1 MVILIQTT
9 ELCGVNINYSILK
22 TKEQSAPQLFEISH
36 YFQTSIFTAIIILC
50 LFSIISPPIALL
62 FGVVVVNVF
71 GNPFIEFNHKAITFL
86 LQFSVVGLGFGM
98 NASSAIS
105 AGKEGFVLTV
115 LSIFSTLIFGLLLGK
130 WLKTERKTSHL
141 ISCGT
146 AICGGSAIAAI
157 SPVIKSNENQ
167 TSIALGVIFI
177 LNSVALFVFPFIGHQ
192 LGLSQKDFG
201 LWCAIAIHDTS
212 SVVGAANK
220 YGAEALQIATTVKLA
235 RALWIIPISII
246 TAVIFKNKNS
256 KIKIPYFIGLF
267 IVAML
272 LNSYI
277 PSISLFAPHIVNL
290 AKIGLTITL
299 FLIGATLNINTLKS
313 VGVKPLLQG
322 IFLWGFIASLSL
334 MAIIYLG

>member
-1 MVILIQTT
+1 MKTT
-9 ELCGVNINYSILK
+9 NHTSSQLVQVNHYL
-22 TKEQSAPQLFEISH
+22 QLA
-36 YFQTSIFTAIIILC
+36 IFAGIIILC

-62 FGVVVVNVF
+62 FGVIMVNVF
-71 GNPFIEFNHKAITFL
+71 GNPFVEFNGKAISFL

-98 NASSAIS
+98 NVASAVSV
-105 AGKEGFVLTV
+105 GKEGFLLTV
-115 LSIFSTLIFGLLLGK
+115 FSIFSTLIFGLLLGK

-157 SPVIKSNENQ
+157 APVIKSNENQ

-177 LNSVALFVFPFIGHQ
+177 LNSVALFAFPFIGHQ
-192 LGLSQKDFG
+192 LDLSQKEFG

-220 YGAEALQIATTVKLA
+220 YGVEALQVATTVKLA
-235 RALWIIPISII
+235 RALWIIPISLLAAF
-246 TAVIFKNKNS
+246 TFKSETQGTKA

-267 IVAML
+267 VVAML
-272 LNSYI
+272 INSYV
-277 PSISLFAPHIVNL
+277 PAVTLFSGSIVHL
-290 AKIGLTITL
+290 AKVGLTITL
-299 FLIGATLNINTLKS
+299 FLIGATLNISTLKT

-322 IFLWGFIASLSL
+322 VFLWIFIAVTSLF
-334 MAIIYLG
+334 IICF

>member
-1 MVILIQTT
+1 M
-9 ELCGVNINYSILK
+9 
-22 TKEQSAPQLFEISH
+22 
-36 YFQTSIFTAIIILC
+36 
-50 LFSIISPPIALL
+50 
-62 FGVVVVNVF
+62 VNVF
-71 GNPFIEFNHKAITFL
+71 GNPFVEFNSKAITFL

-98 NASSAIS
+98 NASNAFS
-105 AGKEGFVLTV
+105 AGKEGFVLTIF
-115 LSIFSTLIFGLLLGK
+115 SIFSTLIFGLLLGK
-130 WLKTERKTSHL
+130 WLKTDRKTSHL

-157 SPVIKSNENQ
+157 SPVLKSNENQ

-177 LNSVALFVFPFIGHQ
+177 LNSIALFAFPFIGHQ
-192 LGLSQKDFG
+192 LDLSQKDFG

-235 RALWIIPISII
+235 RALWIIPISLL

-267 IVAML
+267 ILAML
-272 LNSYI
+272 LNSYLPQI
-277 PSISLFAPHIVNL
+277 SIFTPHIINL

-299 FLIGATLNINTLKS
+299 FLIGASLNINTLKS

-322 IFLWGFIASLSL
+322 AFLWIFIAVLSL
-334 MAIIYLG
+334 LSILYLG